1 MMHNKE
7 ILKNLLSLSMTHLQL
22 AFEEN
27 WVKWEQVANRKEY
40 LYGELEQLKNM
51 PLDDGYR
58 ETIREIKRL
67 EEQTK
72 EQIDRK
78 KKETKLELEGI
89 KRAKGGLKGYRR
101 ASKDNS
107 GRHGLR
113 VEA

>member
-1 MMHNKE
+1 MMHNKD
-7 ILKNLLSLSMTHLQL
+7 ILKNLLSLSRTHLQL

-27 WVKWEQVANRKEY
+27 WEKWEQVANRKEY
-40 LYGELEQLKNM
+40 LYGELERLKDM

-58 ETIREIKRL
+58 EAIREIKRL

-89 KRAKGGLKGYRR
+89 KRVKGALKGYRQ
-101 ASKDNS
+101 AGKNNS

-113 VEA
+113 LEA